1 MPLSEEEARLLE
13 QLERSL
19 SAEDPEFASALR
31 GSKIADQY
39 RRIYRRIAVLSGLG
53 CIVGIVVLL
62 AGAIFSLTWLGVLG
76 FIAMVAGGY
85 GLSLPWRLG
94 ILPGQVESAPRP
106 TPKRARQTLVER
118 MEQRWQDR
126 KDDGPF

>member
-31 GSKIADQY
+31 GSKIAEH
-39 RRIYRRIAVLSGLG
+39 YRRIAALSGVACVG
-53 CIVGIVVLL
+53 GIVLL
-62 AGAIFSLTWLGVLG
+62 LVGAMNSWTWLGVLG
-76 FIAMVAGGY
+76 FIVMVAGGY
-85 GLSLPWRLG
+85 GLLQPWRLG
-94 ILPGQVESAPRP
+94 VLPGQTEA
-106 TPKRARQTLVER
+106 TPKAPKPKRESFVQR

-126 KDDGPF
+126 KDQGPF

>member
-31 GSKIADQY
+31 GSKIAEH
-39 RRIYRRIAVLSGLG
+39 YRRIAVLSGLG

>member
-31 GSKIADQY
+31 GSKITEH
-39 RRIYRRIAVLSGLG
+39 YRRIAALSGLG
-53 CIVGIVVLL
+53 TAVGIVLL
-62 AGAIFSLTWLGVLG
+62 ILGAVYSLTWLGVLG
-76 FIAMVAGGY
+76 FLAMVAGVY
-85 GLSLPWRLG
+85 GLLQPWRLG
-94 ILPGQVESAPRP
+94 VLPGQSEPVRKPAPQ
-106 TPKRARQTLVER
+106 PKRVSFVQR

-126 KDDGPF
+126 KDEGPF

>member
-31 GSKIADQY
+31 GATITQH
-39 RRIYRRIAVLSGLG
+39 YRRIAVLSGLG
-53 CIVGIVVLL
+53 VLAGIVLL
-62 AGAIFSLTWLGVLG
+62 VVGAVFSLTWVGALG
-76 FIAMVAGGY
+76 FLGMVAGVY
-85 GLSLPWRLG
+85 GLLQPWRLG
-94 ILPGQVESAPRP
+94 VLPGQTEPAPQPVAP
-106 TPKRARQTLVER
+106 TAPKRAGFVQR